1 MINFGPDS
9 HPKHKPYQCWHVVW
23 FTQPKSREWLTGGQV
38 YFVFQTTGRLNRS
51 IQPRRRRRGLASYF
65 IKQSRMRINCIPKER
80 EGRTREKGVRVWLR
94 SLQLQTNVTPQ
105 WLQNGTNNT
114 VQQVY
119 RNYRTMQCVHT
130 RHRPNHCTNI
140 TVHQVYGNYCPM
152 LPVHA
157 CNTVVMHQQQ

>member
-1 MINFGPDS
+1 
-9 HPKHKPYQCWHVVW
+9 
-23 FTQPKSREWLTGGQV
+23 
-38 YFVFQTTGRLNRS
+38 
-51 IQPRRRRRGLASYF
+51 
-65 IKQSRMRINCIPKER
+65 MRINCIPKER

-119 RNYRTMQCVHT
+119 RNYCTMQCVHT

-157 CNTVVMHQQQ
+157 CNTVVMHQQ